1 MESAWIFPLLGGIF
15 KGEILT
21 KAAGKGREGRKE
33 EEAEREGGREEAKTE
48 QDEGRGAPGGFSSGE
63 KTGNSVRKRH
73 RRTAG
78 GAGATRARARSGF
91 CKPSAARQGH
101 GTEPRMSVPHKGEDS
116 LDFHTENPRHAGFVH
131 PPPRPP
137 SPGVGWGMNF

>member
-1 MESAWIFPLLGGIF
+1 MESAWISPLLGGIF

-33 EEAEREGGREEAKTE
+33 EEAEREGGREEAKIE

-78 GAGATRARARSGF
+78 GAGAIRARARSGF

-101 GTEPRMSVPHKGEDS
+101 GTEPRVSVSHKGEDS
-116 LDFHTENPRHAGFVH
+116 LDFHMENPRHAGFLHH
-131 PPPRPP
+131 PPTP